1 MVAVNS
7 NSNITFKNV
16 GGAMKL
22 SFKGSHRIS
31 YMMLSGN
38 KAERISG
45 QAKVTAS
52 VDAVPEVTMLEYATN
67 YIFLGCWNEEGAGVQ
82 LNQDKATEFIISL
95 PPVTFEKGFTLHVT
109 DTNGATTQ
117 IKSDKLNTVL
127 RSSILVMPEI
137 NVDEYEWVMPK
148 TPIQLN
154 TVLSAV
160 SNVQNGTNSVTLN
173 LATYG
178 VSCYID
184 PNTFTYVYEGT
195 GNYLALDLYSADG
208 YLHEGVYYPSSTG
221 GTINEGEFAIG
232 WDPGDIYGI
241 GYSFENWGTCWWNV
255 GDSGATIN
263 RKITD
268 GYVVVSRDGDN
279 WKIELIC
286 GENESMLWVQYN
298 GPIEQ
303 LTQSVVVENCLLT
316 DTTGDVF
323 DWSSFVTVEGLTS
336 HTVTFTNNGEL
347 VASFVLITEAGA
359 DIEGTYYS
367 QEYPMQPGLMDNGYD
382 LLEFGIG
389 GSYYN
394 LEGQTVLIPV
404 GETVV
409 VTKSFDGVYTFECST
424 GVTFTGKF
432 ETVIPSDIELTQ
444 LLTMIVNYEY
454 DENWQPTYKYTSL
467 TLEFA
472 TDGITVETVTSE
484 WGSSVAVGGNGHTLT
499 VDFYT
504 VDGTLAPGVY
514 HASETAGTVLEDEF
528 GIGYD
533 VTSTIVWGTR
543 VTPYTDGIAGE
554 IIKVTDG
561 TITVEQSGDIYTM
574 YVDTSVIKAKYV
586 GPLTL

>member
-1 MVAVNS
+1 MKKYLSLFAALVSLAACNVVEIDVPAHKSIDLNAEVEQFDATKTVMDANNNIRWTEGDQIVAFMNSSLGLKYELLPAFAGKTSGSFTDVSEPNGNINAGMEWDHIVAYYPYSEYVTCEKEGDAYALVVYFPNVQEYAYESIPEDSFPMVAVSS

-22 SFKGSHRIS
+22 SLKGNRRIS
-31 YMMLSGN
+31 YIMLQGN
-38 KAERISG
+38 NSELISS

-160 SNVQNGTNSVTLN
+160 SNVQIGTNSVTLN
-173 LATYG
+173 LATDG

-241 GYSFENWGTCWWNV
+241 GYPFENWGTCWWNV

-303 LTQSVVVENCLLT
+303 LTLT
-316 DTTGDVF
+316 I
-323 DWSSFVTVEGLTS
+323 S
-336 HTVTFTNNGEL
+336 H
-347 VASFVLITEAGA
+347 
-359 DIEGTYYS
+359 
-367 QEYPMQPGLMDNGYD
+367 
-382 LLEFGIG
+382 
-389 GSYYN
+389 
-394 LEGQTVLIPV
+394 
-404 GETVV
+404 
-409 VTKSFDGVYTFECST
+409 
-424 GVTFTGKF
+424 
-432 ETVIPSDIELTQ
+432 
-444 LLTMIVNYEY
+444 
-454 DENWQPTYKYTSL
+454 
-467 TLEFA
+467 
-472 TDGITVETVTSE
+472 
-484 WGSSVAVGGNGHTLT
+484 
-499 VDFYT
+499 
-504 VDGTLAPGVY
+504 
-514 HASETAGTVLEDEF
+514 
-528 GIGYD
+528 
-533 VTSTIVWGTR
+533 
-543 VTPYTDGIAGE
+543 
-554 IIKVTDG
+554 
-561 TITVEQSGDIYTM
+561 
-574 YVDTSVIKAKYV
+574 
-586 GPLTL
+586 